1 MDILKNQKQ
10 LGAALLGVGLLLTVM
25 GMMLFFEGN
34 LLRLG
39 NVRDLLLTLNFGVD
53 CIYCVCGECSALV
66 PFFL

>member
-39 NVRDLLLTLNFGVD
+39 NVSLNFFYNKYTVS
-53 CIYCVCGECSALV
+53 CCFSPAMRN
-66 PFFL
+66 